1 MRTTKK
7 DFVKFQKECTI
18 WLDRFWLREWQVFY
32 SWQDLDDGTAAR
44 TEYAHHSKNVEF
56 SLNRRQDPKGG
67 HRQFEQSIEDLAK
80 HEVIHLLLADLIGLA
95 ESRYCT
101 KEEIESAEHA
111 LVQKLMKLLKLI

>member
-7 DFVKFQKECTI
+7 DFIKFQTECSK

-32 SWQDLDDGTAAR
+32 CWEDLGDGTASR
-44 TEYAHHSKNVEF
+44 IEYFHDSKNVAI

-80 HEVIHLLLADLIGLA
+80 HEVIHLLLADIIGLA
-95 ESRYCT
+95 ESRHVQ
-101 KEEIESAEHA
+101 KEEITSAEHA
-111 LVQKLMKLLKLI
+111 LVQKLMKLL